1 MNQTGD
7 NGAITVHI
15 FTNNK
20 HYTKNSAISL
30 KKKTK
35 KRDGVSSQRRRI
47 SCQRVAAE

>member
-30 KKKTK
+30 KKTTK
-35 KRDGVSSQRRRI
+35 WRFLATLQNLLPT
-47 SCQRVAAE
+47 CCC